1 VGASEH
7 FLLRVTLPTK
17 ETFGLQGRQWRRWR
31 KGVTCA
37 SFFGALSSTWRSAAA
52 GLLLLLLLI
61 SYGAGLL
68 PLAGSARSS
77 CGMQCCKRPKVCHCR
92 RVDKIPHPGGP
103 GWTVSSKCPGGCG
116 QVATVSATA
125 AASLVVA
132 RVAVRPIVP
141 VSRLRIQALPPRGS
155 SGVGFALFERPPP
168 SI

>member
-37 SFFGALSSTWRSAAA
+37 SFFDALSSVWRSAAA

-61 SYGAGLL
+61 PYDAGLL
-68 PLAGSARSS
+68 PLGGSARSS
-77 CGMQCCKRPKVCHCR
+77 CGMQCCSRSKVCHCR
-92 RVDKIPHPGGP
+92 RVDRISHPDGP
-103 GWTVSSKCPGGCG
+103 GWTASSKCPGGCG
-116 QVATVSATA
+116 QVATVSAPA
-125 AASLVVA
+125 AASLAAA
-132 RVAVRPIVP
+132 RTAVRPIVP
-141 VSRLRIQALPPRGS
+141 VSSLRIQALPPRGS
-155 SGVGFALFERPPP
+155 AEIGFALFERPPP